1 MDITSPFKRSGKGS
15 YDIVSI
21 ADAAAA
27 ARPEWRLAVDTLKR
41 NSANSA
47 SLVQYADLF
56 FACSATLAEAGIC
69 AAAVFVAETGLLISN
84 LTSDQES
91 HNFLIS
97 LESLESAFHF
107 EMDRLSRGQICCN
120 KNLTTR
126 LQAVHSEFRLKAAF
140 PRVALMTPALP
151 VPLWCAY
158 PAVAT
163 SAHGLLSSFE
173 ILDFFESKKTG
184 SSLELCFKNAESIAG
199 IRSHLLAACHLN
211 SRSLSLA
218 AFCSVA
224 LLDDYLFTQ
233 SALPS
238 RLVDKI
244 AYGARIFSTQ
254 THDKPSTWRSIIE
267 AVSFAADILLEM
279 TQIADQGSSRKVQ
292 YISSIASHT
301 YEPNGW
307 GTLRPYA
314 IEESWND
321 FSNSLEKAMATA
333 RISDLA
339 VAIDVAVKIAAHGG
353 PAFVD
358 SATTSGRLA
367 LFAAGMAD
375 ENERRRWMRYAT
387 ESFATLKLA
396 ARCFSP
402 SEAFDLCARMANLG
416 KLAMKSWTIPNTFE
430 RGPFHPGELFEI
442 VTEASR
448 ELSQAMGSIIRSS
461 IGAQQSSIIAL
472 RQCSLALPFSTPV
485 FPSAALA
492 SECFTLTAE
501 LIQNGAHSDRLLAAA
516 QHLKLGVSIG
526 QFDPDRANELIN
538 RAFAA
543 LNALRNHPDTQAPH
557 WNPEFIQ
564 MLSQEA
570 DWTLGLILHPSK
582 APIPSQDSQRLLKSL
597 LTTCSHLA
605 RLSGSRDCALD
616 LAQAADA
623 PPHDHHLSIAVSA
636 IERLRAS
643 LPKSTE
649 AATSHAIGQDI
660 DPSVLDVI
668 AVEAPKMI
676 KHLLG
681 QADSLR
687 KTGPAFETTRLLHSV
702 ANLADLLGASRLAD
716 AARPLEIWSETTTS
730 TLDLDLASLALQ
742 ELSLLLDSA
751 RLLNDGLELHLPSLD
766 NALAILFQEAMASHA
781 IPPAIP
787 EIKTDRLP
795 SLESEAEQANI
806 VIEQQPASNSNPAH
820 DEYLESQ
827 VVELDFSD
835 NLDEADSGIFDLLE
849 SSLLEA
855 LPEPPQP
862 IDIKPPAASGQNSF
876 ASPAHTS
883 AMRLPYFKP
892 QCLANLDNDTVFGLP
907 NGSLAWPSEQ
917 EMEDDL
923 DPTILHSFMGE
934 AHDLVVTMEKII
946 LDFVPGGTS
955 FAELNRM
962 LHTIKGGARMAGAM
976 RLGQFIHHLED
987 MTLNDVSNV
996 AEAKALIRACS
1007 LGVEA
1012 SRETLAHLTEGFA
1025 AHMAAAAGK
1034 DMADAAKSNVEDS
1047 SFRIRASQI
1056 NSVAELIGEMRM
1068 SSEGVN
1074 RLAVSVSSTIRNF
1087 REPIRRLSNIS
1098 EQIMIEAETSIDS
1111 GQSQKVET
1119 QSEWD
1124 ALHMDRFTKL
1134 HQLTRQLSEAVA
1146 DISQVSDTVDD
1157 QSRSVEDAVIRTTD
1171 LAEEARKHIDDIG
1184 HIDVMSIQPRARA
1197 VIRQAMS
1204 DAGKTVRIVF
1214 VGGAKI
1220 DRHLLDLIL
1229 PPIEHILRNALAHG
1243 IEPLHD
1249 RRLNGKSDEGTITV
1263 SVKQDGQY
1271 IDLAIS
1277 DDGQGVNLEVVE
1289 RKARQKGLI
1298 QATETKPS
1306 EARILS
1312 MLFEPGFSTA
1322 DSVNEMAGR
1331 GVGLDVVSDTM
1342 KRVGGRATLTQQ
1354 RGQGATFQLRVP
1366 LSITQTSGVILFVGS
1381 PKKPYIVPSAYV
1393 DKIEIASAKDIS
1405 ASLAD
1410 PSIEVTLG
1418 DARSQRKIIWLG
1430 SMCGLAHAPKLR
1442 HFNKA
1447 LLIHGSP
1454 YAIFAEEM
1462 ETISQTPIKPFPPI
1476 IPPSTGLIATGLL
1489 HDGSTAVVLE
1499 PNEAL
1504 RLYLSNRTNRVQ
1516 DIQDDDKTKLAPLIM
1531 IVDDSITI
1539 RTYSSKSLSKSG
1551 FRTVTAENGLV
1562 CLEKLREMDEVPS
1575 VILMDIEMPVM
1586 DGFHATE
1593 TIRNDVRYNEVK
1605 IIFISS
1611 RNSDTHKK
1619 RAADLGANDFLGK
1632 PYNLEH
1638 LLTLLPTA
1646 EPISG

>member
-1 MDITSPFKRSGKGS
+1 MDITLPIKRSGKGS

-21 ADAAAA
+21 ADAATA
-27 ARPEWRLAVDTLKR
+27 ARREWRLAVDAVKRSSENSSTLAQ
-41 NSANSA
+41 SSE
-47 SLVQYADLF
+47 LF
-56 FACSATLAEAGIC
+56 FACSSTLAEAGIC
-69 AAAVFVAETGLLISN
+69 AAAVFVAEIGLLISKLSADQKPSTF
-84 LTSDQES
+84 LTSLQ
-91 HNFLIS
+91 S
-97 LESLESAFHF
+97 LEGAFHF

-120 KNLTTR
+120 KNLSQR
-126 LQAVHSEFRLKAAF
+126 LQAAHAEFKAKPAFSHVSLK
-140 PRVALMTPALP
+140 TPALP

-158 PAVAT
+158 PAVA
-163 SAHGLLSSFE
+163 SSEHGLLSTFE
-173 ILDFFESKKTG
+173 ILELFESKKVDA
-184 SSLELCFKNAESIAG
+184 SLVLSFKNAESIAG

-224 LLDDYLFTQ
+224 LLDDYLFTHG
-233 SALPS
+233 ALPA
-238 RLVDKI
+238 RVVDKI
-244 AYGARIFSTQ
+244 AYGARLCSMQ
-254 THDKPSTWRSIIE
+254 NHSHVDKWRSLID

-279 TQIADQGSSRKVQ
+279 TLIVDKGPSRKVQ

-307 GTLRPYA
+307 GALRPYA

-321 FSNSLEKAMATA
+321 FSSSLEKAMATA

-339 VAIDVAVKIAAHGG
+339 TAIDVAVKISAYGG

-367 LFAAGMAD
+367 LFAAGMSD
-375 ENERRRWMRYAT
+375 DHERRRWMRYAT

-402 SEAFDLCARMANLG
+402 AEAFDLCTRMANLG

-442 VTEASR
+442 VMEASR
-448 ELSQAMGSIIRSS
+448 ELSQAMGSIIRPS

-485 FPSAALA
+485 FPSAGLA

-501 LIQNGAHSDRLLAAA
+501 LIQNGTHSDRLLAAA

-526 QFDPDRANELIN
+526 QFDPDRAHELIN
-538 RAFAA
+538 RAFGA
-543 LNALRNHPDTQAPH
+543 LSALRNNPETQAPH

-570 DWTLGLILHPSK
+570 DWTLDLILNPSK
-582 APIPSQDSQRLLKSL
+582 APIGCQNSQRLLKSL
-597 LTTCSHLA
+597 LNTCSHLA

-616 LAQAADA
+616 LAQAASA
-623 PPHDHHLSIAVSA
+623 PAHDHHLSIAVAA
-636 IERLRAS
+636 IERLRSS
-643 LPKSTE
+643 LPKPSH
-649 AATSHAIGQDI
+649 ATSHLIGQDI
-660 DPSVLDVI
+660 DPSVLEVV
-668 AVEAPKMI
+668 AVEVPKMMQN
-676 KHLLG
+676 LLMQAESLG
-681 QADSLR
+681 QNG
-687 KTGPAFETTRLLHSV
+687 TTHETIRLLHSI
-702 ANLADLLGASRLAD
+702 ANLGDLLGAARLSD
-716 AARPLEIWSETTTS
+716 AARTLEIWSEAKAS
-730 TLDLDLASLALQ
+730 TLDLNLACLALKD
-742 ELSLLLDSA
+742 LSLLLDRA
-751 RLLNDGLELHLPSLD
+751 RLLNDGHDLSLPSLD
-766 NALAILFQEAMASHA
+766 QALAELAHQANTASTITSA
-781 IPPAIP
+781 EP
-787 EIKTDRLP
+787 EIETDMITSIDRTVDQPPSEVDFDRLQP
-795 SLESEAEQANI
+795 EPTYAEPQESTASDAYATGEPDESE
-806 VIEQQPASNSNPAH
+806 
-820 DEYLESQ
+820 
-827 VVELDFSD
+827 
-835 NLDEADSGIFDLLE
+835 SGIFDLLE
-849 SSLLEA
+849 SSMLEA
-855 LPEPPQP
+855 LPDAPTVQ
-862 IDIKPPAASGQNSF
+862 AGAL
-876 ASPAHTS
+876 AVSPEIMSTSIADHSS

-892 QCLANLDNDTVFGLP
+892 KCLATLENDTVAGLP
-907 NGSLAWPSEQ
+907 SGSLAWPSEK
-917 EMEDDL
+917 EVEDDL

-934 AHDLVVTMEKII
+934 AHDLVVSMEKII

-976 RLGQFIHHLED
+976 RLGHFIHNLED

-996 AEAKALIRACS
+996 AEAKSLIRACS

-1034 DMADAAKSNVEDS
+1034 EIADGAKSNAEDS

-1056 NSVAELIGEMRM
+1056 NNVSELIGEMRM
-1068 SSEGVN
+1068 SSEGVS
-1074 RLAVSVSSTIRNF
+1074 RLAGSVTTAIRNF
-1087 REPIRRLSNIS
+1087 REPIRRLFNIS

-1111 GQSQKVET
+1111 GQTQKGET
-1119 QSEWD
+1119 QNEWD
-1124 ALHMDRFTKL
+1124 ALQMDRFTKL

-1146 DISQVSDTVDD
+1146 DISQVSDTVDG
-1157 QSRSVEDAVIRTTD
+1157 QSRSVEDAVVRTTD
-1171 LAEEARKHIDDIG
+1171 LADEARKHIDDIG
-1184 HIDVMSIQPRARA
+1184 HIDIMSIQPRARA
-1197 VIRQAMS
+1197 VVRQAMS
-1204 DAGKTVRIVF
+1204 DTGKSVRISF

-1220 DRHLLDLIL
+1220 ERHLLDMIL

-1249 RRLNGKSDEGTITV
+1249 RRLNGKPDEGSITL
-1263 SVKQDGQY
+1263 SAKQDGQY
-1271 IDLAIS
+1271 VDLTIS

-1298 QATETKPS
+1298 NASETQLS
-1306 EARILS
+1306 ESRILS

-1322 DSVNEMAGR
+1322 DSINEMAGR

-1342 KRVGGRATLTQQ
+1342 KRVGGRVTLTHQP
-1354 RGQGATFQLRVP
+1354 GQGASFQLRLP
-1366 LSITQTSGVILFVGS
+1366 LSTTQTSGVILFVGS

-1405 ASLAD
+1405 SSLAD
-1410 PSIEVTLG
+1410 PSIEVSLG
-1418 DARSQRKIIWLG
+1418 DEQLKRKIVWLG
-1430 SMCGLAHAPKLR
+1430 AMCGIPHAPKLR

-1462 ETISQTPIKPFPPI
+1462 ETISQTPIKPFPAI

-1504 RLYLSNRTNRVQ
+1504 RLYLSNRTHHVQ
-1516 DIQDDDKTKLAPLIM
+1516 NVKVASKAKLAPLIM

-1539 RTYSSKSLSKSG
+1539 RTYSSKSLTKVG

-1562 CLEKLREMDEVPS
+1562 CLEKLREMGEVPA

-1593 TIRNDVRYNEVK
+1593 TLRNDARYDEVK

-1638 LLTLLPTA
+1638 LLTLLPNVETTA
-1646 EPISG
+1646 G